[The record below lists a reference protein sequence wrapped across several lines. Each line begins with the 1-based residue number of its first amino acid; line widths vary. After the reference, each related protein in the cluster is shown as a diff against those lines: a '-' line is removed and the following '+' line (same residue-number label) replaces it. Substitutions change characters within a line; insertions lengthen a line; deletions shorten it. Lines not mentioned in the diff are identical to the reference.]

1 MDKVDEVIQL
11 KHDRSNELMEKACRY
26 SPGGLHS
33 SIRKLPQDIVFKKAS
48 GGYMW
53 DVDGNRYIDFNAAF
67 AAIILGH
74 CDPEI
79 NQAVFAALQNFDI
92 VGVGTNEYEIELCK
106 KVVEHVPSA
115 ELALLCNSGSEATFH
130 ALRLSRAV
138 TGRTKILKFQGGY
151 HGWHDSV
158 LMNVF
163 TKQENMGHKDPLS
176 AGMLSDAIENTSVL
190 EYNDTAALEKEL
202 KTKQYA
208 AVILEPISHNIGC
221 VLPTPE
227 FVKDLRELSEQTGTI
242 LIFDE
247 VVTGFRHSLGGYQSF
262 VNVKPDLTTLG
273 KAIANGYPC
282 AVIAGRKNLMMQ
294 FATAGGP
301 VYFAGTHN
309 GHTMGTAAA
318 IATIRKLEDGRIY
331 KQLFDHGKYLQE
343 GLSGIAE
350 RLGVPMYVANFGS
363 IFTPYFL
370 DPSYGPPKSYKDLL
384 RNDMEK
390 DTAFRQGL
398 LERGVFSIPRP
409 MRRICLVAAHTKEDI
424 DFTLNT
430 AEDVLR
436 KIR

>member
-1 MDKVDEVIQL
+1 MDKVDDLIHY
-11 KHDRSNELMEKACRY
+11 KHDKSIELMEEACRY
-26 SPGGLHS
+26 SPGGVHS
-33 SIRKLPQDIVFKKAS
+33 SIRKLPQDLVFKTAS

-74 CDPEI
+74 ADPEV
-79 NQAVFAALQNFDI
+79 NQAVFQALESFDI
-92 VGVGTNEYEIELCK
+92 VGVGTNEYEIEVCK

-115 ELALLCNSGSEATFH
+115 DMALLCNSGSEATYH
-130 ALRLSRAV
+130 AIRLSRAV

-163 TKQENMGHKDPLS
+163 TRPEQIGHKDPLS
-176 AGMLSDAIENTSVL
+176 AGMLSDAVDNTTVL
-190 EYNDTAALEKEL
+190 EYNDSAALEKEL

-208 AVILEPISHNIGC
+208 AVLLEPISHNIGC
-221 VLPTPE
+221 VLPTAE
-227 FVKDLRELSEQTGTI
+227 FVKDLRELTEQTGTI
-242 LIFDE
+242 LVFDE

-262 VNVKPDLTTLG
+262 VKIAPDLTTLG

-282 AVIAGRKNLMMQ
+282 AIIAGRKDLMMQ

-318 IATIRKLEDGRIY
+318 LATIRQLESGTVY
-331 KQLFDHGKYLQE
+331 KQLFTFGQYLQE
-343 GLSGIAE
+343 GLTSIAQ

-363 IFTPYFL
+363 IFTPYFM
-370 DPSYGPPKSYKDLL
+370 DPSFGPPKSFKDLM

-390 DTAFRQGL
+390 DAAFRLGL

-424 DFTLNT
+424 DFTLNA